1 MKKKVL
7 IISIITLLV
16 IVLVVTLILVFMNKD
31 DDSQPFDQKKDLP
44 VNVEEVYDHEDENN
58 EPVEEVNEVD
68 SENDLSNEIIEE
80 SKENIPNNSDQTN
93 VENNN
98 SNQQNN
104 NSQNVSDSNE
114 SVEEPQDTTPEEIV
128 EKTVCTNDDLGYQNF
143 LTNYKSMYPTYFTF
157 NSESEAIAFGE
168 MAMNNYGYIY
178 QRNTLPVIYDG
189 NNCSKEIWYVRL
201 TIAKNA
207 CTKDGVYNDVIHI
220 PATSMDLVSIHD
232 YLRSLGYDCGNKR

>member
-7 IISIITLLV
+7 IISIITLLA
-16 IVLVVTLILVFMNKD
+16 IVLVVTLILVFINKD
-31 DDSQPFDQKKDLP
+31 DNSQPSDQKEDLP
-44 VNVEEVYDHEDENN
+44 VNVEEVYDHENENN
-58 EPVEEVNEVD
+58 ESVEEVTEVD
-68 SENDLSNEIIEE
+68 NEDNVSNETIDE
-80 SKENIPNNSDQTN
+80 SKDNIPDSNNQTN
-93 VENNN
+93 GGNNN

-104 NSQNVSDSNE
+104 NNQNVSDSNE
-114 SVEEPQDTTPEEIV
+114 SIEEPQDTTPEEVV
-128 EKTVCTNDDLGYQNF
+128 EKTVCANDNLGYQSF
-143 LTNYKSMYPTYFTF
+143 LANYRSNHPTYFVF

-178 QRNTLPVIYDG
+178 QRNTLPVIYNG

-207 CTKDGVYNDVIHI
+207 CTIDGVYNDVIHI

>member
-31 DDSQPFDQKKDLP
+31 DDSQPFDQKEDLP

-58 EPVEEVNEVD
+58 VEEVNEVD
-68 SENDLSNEIIEE
+68 NEDDLSNETIEE
-80 SKENIPNNSDQTN
+80 SKENIPNNNDQTN

-104 NSQNVSDSNE
+104 NNQNVSDSNE
-114 SVEEPQDTTPEEIV
+114 SVEEPQDITPEEVV

-143 LTNYKSMYPTYFTF
+143 LTNYKSMYPAYFTF

>member
-7 IISIITLLV
+7 IISIITLLA
-16 IVLVVTLILVFMNKD
+16 IALVVTFILVFMNKAD
-31 DDSQPFDQKKDLP
+31 HSQPLEQKEDLP
-44 VNVEEVYDHEDENN
+44 INVEEVYDHEDKNN
-58 EPVEEVNEVD
+58 EPVEEVTEVD
-68 SENDLSNEIIEE
+68 NEDNLLNETVEE
-80 SKENIPNNSDQTN
+80 SEDNIMNSDVQTN
-93 VENNN
+93 EGNNN
-98 SNQQNN
+98 SNQGNN
-104 NSQNVSDSNE
+104 NDQNVSNSNE
-114 SVEEPQDTTPEEIV
+114 PVKKPQETTPEEVV
-128 EKTVCTNDDLGYQNF
+128 EKTVCANDDLGYQKF
-143 LTNYKSMYPTYFTF
+143 LTNYKSMYPAYFTF

-207 CTKDGVYNDVIHI
+207 CTKDGVYNGVIHI

>member
-7 IISIITLLV
+7 IISIITLLA
-16 IVLVVTLILVFMNKD
+16 IVLTVTLLLVFMNKD
-31 DDSQPFDQKKDLP
+31 DGSQPSNQEKDLP
-44 VNVEEVYDHEDENN
+44 AEIEEVYEHEDKNN
-58 EPVEEVNEVD
+58 ESVEETPEVD
-68 SENDLSNEIIEE
+68 NENDLSNETIEE
-80 SKENIPNNSDQTN
+80 SKDNIPNSSDQTDKENNNSDQ
-93 VENNN
+93 ENNN
-98 SNQQNN
+98 DE
-104 NSQNVSDSNE
+104 NVSDSNE
-114 SVEEPQDTTPEEIV
+114 PDKEPQDTIPEEVV
-128 EKTVCTNDDLGYQNF
+128 EKAVCTNDDAGYQSF
-143 LTNYKSMYPTYFTF
+143 LANYRSNHPTYFVF

-178 QRNTLPVIYDG
+178 QRNTLPVIYNG

-207 CTKDGVYNDVIHI
+207 CTIDGVYNDVIHI

>member
-1 MKKKVL
+1 M
-7 IISIITLLV
+7 
-16 IVLVVTLILVFMNKD
+16 ILDFCA
-31 DDSQPFDQKKDLP
+31 
-44 VNVEEVYDHEDENN
+44 EA
-58 EPVEEVNEVD
+58 
-68 SENDLSNEIIEE
+68 
-80 SKENIPNNSDQTN
+80 
-93 VENNN
+93 
-98 SNQQNN
+98 
-104 NSQNVSDSNE
+104 
-114 SVEEPQDTTPEEIV
+114 
-128 EKTVCTNDDLGYQNF
+128 G
-143 LTNYKSMYPTYFTF
+143 TYTF